1 MTATTRAI
9 PETAHGQAMH
19 QPPRTP
25 LRYRVP
31 WKKIMLY
38 LLTVCFAVFFV
49 APFYWIVA
57 TSFMHEAD
65 AVSVPPQ
72 WIPQHPTLDNYLRF
86 LDPSRAEFAS
96 RAVENLPR
104 AMANSAIVATL
115 TALCNLLLGVLAAY
129 TFARIPFRGSRVLLM
144 VYLATRMVP
153 GVTIIVPFYLLMRA
167 LNLLDTYQAL
177 ILSYTTFALPFTIW
191 ILKDYFRT
199 IPREL
204 EDAARVDRCT
214 WPQMMRT
221 VFLPIAAPGLVTVT
235 IFSFLSAWNEFM
247 FALFLTS
254 SIETQTMPII
264 VANFATDINIQ
275 YTVMAAAG
283 VLAVIPPLV
292 IVMVFQR
299 LIVRGL
305 AAGSVKG

>member
-1 MTATTRAI
+1 MTATITRPARV
-9 PETAHGQAMH
+9 EASA
-19 QPPRTP
+19 PPRIP
-25 LRYRVP
+25 LRYRIP

-38 LLTVCFAVFFV
+38 LLALGFAAFFI

-72 WIPQHPTLDNYLRF
+72 WIPQHPTLDNYLSF

-129 TFARIPFRGSRVLLM
+129 TFARIPFRGSKVLLM

-167 LNLLDTYQAL
+167 LHLLDTYLAL

-214 WPQMMRT
+214 WPQMMRQ
-221 VFLPIAAPGLVTVT
+221 VFLPIATPGLVTVT

-254 SIETQTMPII
+254 TIETQTMPII
-264 VANFATDINIQ
+264 VANFATDINVQ

-292 IVMVFQR
+292 IVMAFQR